1 MWKEKGECRGS
12 SPMALAWHV
21 QGPGLLPNTA
31 KNKKGNFSH
40 VVVARGL
47 GKASIPERVS
57 GISV

>member
-31 KNKKGNFSH
+31 KNKKG
-40 VVVARGL
+40 VIL
-47 GKASIPERVS
+47 K
-57 GISV
+57 